1 MTNTKANT
9 KTPNPIIKTI
19 KNSLIYRLPSLPN
32 ESSESLDG
40 SDWPETQDVYDSLL
54 KAYDLPDLPNIES
67 QSTSDISNQ
76 IKRTID
82 DASDGDAIKA
92 LYAKLFVETARSL
105 SIPEYILLQSIIF
118 LEYNW
123 VSLPETPTDLGGG
136 LTTQNAPVE
145 LDLNIISKLLQIKQ
159 DALCKLIVSMITKIP
174 LLKTIINDN
183 ILTEAISLH
192 TSLKLEEAENAENA
206 ENVEEEDISNNKV
219 AEKYSMIQTLLIR
232 GRLIKNF
239 TGLCKTAS
247 ELKYIKNA

>member
-1 MTNTKANT
+1 MQNTK
-9 KTPNPIIKTI
+9 PIIKTI
-19 KNSLIYRLPSLPN
+19 KNSLIYRLPSLPTDDTT
-32 ESSESLDG
+32 SESQDVY
-40 SDWPETQDVYDSLL
+40 DVYDSLL
-54 KAYDLPDLPNIES
+54 KAYDLPDEPNIES

-183 ILTEAISLH
+183 ILSEALALH
-192 TSLKLEEAENAENA
+192 TSLKLEEAEN
-206 ENVEEEDISNNKV
+206 VEELGEEDLSNNKV

>member
-1 MTNTKANT
+1 MQNNKA
-9 KTPNPIIKTI
+9 PNPIIKTI
-19 KNSLIYRLPSLPN
+19 KNSLIYRLPSLPTDDTT
-32 ESSESLDG
+32 SEGHDVYDG
-40 SDWPETQDVYDSLL
+40 QDVYDSLL
-54 KAYDLPDLPNIES
+54 KAYDLPDEPNIES
-67 QSTSDISNQ
+67 QSTSDMPNQ

-145 LDLNIISKLLQIKQ
+145 LDLNVISKLLQIKQ

-183 ILTEAISLH
+183 ILTEALALH
-192 TSLKLEEAENAENA
+192 TSLKLEEAEN
-206 ENVEEEDISNNKV
+206 VEEEDLSNNKV

>member
-1 MTNTKANT
+1 MDLNETRRDETRRDMTNTK
-9 KTPNPIIKTI
+9 PIIKTI

-32 ESSESLDG
+32 EADESLDG
-40 SDWPETQDVYDSLL
+40 SDTQDVYDSLL
-54 KAYDLPDLPNIES
+54 KAYDEPNIADEPD
-67 QSTSDISNQ
+67 TSDMPNQ

-183 ILTEAISLH
+183 ILSEAISLH
-192 TSLKLEEAENAENA
+192 TSLKLEE
-206 ENVEEEDISNNKV
+206 VEESEDISNNKV

>member
-1 MTNTKANT
+1 MQNTKHT
-9 KTPNPIIKTI
+9 KPIIKTI
-19 KNSLIYRLPSLPN
+19 KNSLIYRLPSLPSLPSGTS
-32 ESSESLDG
+32 ESSESQDG
-40 SDWPETQDVYDSLL
+40 HDGQDVYDSLL

-67 QSTSDISNQ
+67 QSTSDIPNQ

-183 ILTEAISLH
+183 ILTEALALH
-192 TSLKLEEAENAENA
+192 TSLKLEE
-206 ENVEEEDISNNKV
+206 VEESEDISNNKV

>member
-1 MTNTKANT
+1 MNNT
-9 KTPNPIIKTI
+9 IKTI
-19 KNSLIYRLPSLPN
+19 KSSLAYRLPN
-32 ESSESLDG
+32 ESSDG
-40 SDWPETQDVYDSLL
+40 LDVYDSLL
-54 KAYDLPDLPNIES
+54 KAYDIPDIPDVES

-76 IKRTID
+76 IQRTID

-123 VSLPETPTDLGGG
+123 VALPETPTDLGGG
-136 LTTQNAPVE
+136 LTTQNAPVN

-192 TSLKLEEAENAENA
+192 TSLKLEEAEN
-206 ENVEEEDISNNKV
+206 EDISNNKV
-219 AEKYSMIQTLLIR
+219 AEKYSMMQTLLIR

>member
-1 MTNTKANT
+1 MTSTKA
-9 KTPNPIIKTI
+9 PNPIIKTI
-19 KNSLIYRLPSLPN
+19 KNSLIYRLPNLPTDDTT
-32 ESSESLDG
+32 SEG
-40 SDWPETQDVYDSLL
+40 QDVYDSLL
-54 KAYDLPDLPNIES
+54 KAYDLPDEPNIDSVES
-67 QSTSDISNQ
+67 QSDLGTSDISNQ

-136 LTTQNAPVE
+136 LTTQNAPIE

-183 ILTEAISLH
+183 ILSEALALH
-192 TSLKLEEAENAENA
+192 TSLKLEE
-206 ENVEEEDISNNKV
+206 VEEQDDISNNKV

>member
-1 MTNTKANT
+1 MPSTNLTK
-9 KTPNPIIKTI
+9 PIIKTI
-19 KNSLIYRLPSLPN
+19 KNSLIYRLPSLPTDDTT
-32 ESSESLDG
+32 SEG
-40 SDWPETQDVYDSLL
+40 QDVYDSLL
-54 KAYDLPDLPNIES
+54 KAYDLPDEPNIES

-105 SIPEYILLQSIIF
+105 SIPEYILLQSLIF

-136 LTTQNAPVE
+136 LTTQNAPIE
-145 LDLNIISKLLQIKQ
+145 LDLSIISKLLQIKQ

-183 ILTEAISLH
+183 ILSEAISLH
-192 TSLKLEEAENAENA
+192 TSLKLEE
-206 ENVEEEDISNNKV
+206 VEEEDISNNKV

>member
-1 MTNTKANT
+1 MNNT
-9 KTPNPIIKTI
+9 IKTI
-19 KNSLIYRLPSLPN
+19 KSSLAYRLPN
-32 ESSESLDG
+32 ESSDG
-40 SDWPETQDVYDSLL
+40 LDVYDSLL
-54 KAYDLPDLPNIES
+54 KAYDIPDVES
-67 QSTSDISNQ
+67 QSTSDISTQ

-123 VSLPETPTDLGGG
+123 VALPETPTDLGGG
-136 LTTQNAPVE
+136 LTTQNAPVN

-192 TSLKLEEAENAENA
+192 TSLKLEEAEN
-206 ENVEEEDISNNKV
+206 EEDISNNRV
-219 AEKYSMIQTLLIR
+219 AEKYSMMQTLLIR

>member
-1 MTNTKANT
+1 MNNTNTKHP
-9 KTPNPIIKTI
+9 KPIIKTI
-19 KNSLIYRLPSLPN
+19 KNSLIYRLPS
-32 ESSESLDG
+32 EVYDDISSEN
-40 SDWPETQDVYDSLL
+40 PDVYDSLL
-54 KAYDLPDLPNIES
+54 KAYDLPAEPNIANE
-67 QSTSDISNQ
+67 QNTSDISNQ

-123 VSLPETPTDLGGG
+123 VALPETPTDLGGG

-145 LDLNIISKLLQIKQ
+145 LDLNVISKLLQLKQ

-183 ILTEAISLH
+183 ILSEALALH
-192 TSLKLEEAENAENA
+192 TSLKLEE
-206 ENVEEEDISNNKV
+206 VEETEDLSNNKV

>member
-1 MTNTKANT
+1 MSTTKPTTKAS
-9 KTPNPIIKTI
+9 NPIIKTI
-19 KNSLIYRLPSLPN
+19 KNSLIYRLPKDDVT
-32 ESSESLDG
+32 SES
-40 SDWPETQDVYDSLL
+40 QDVYDSLL
-54 KAYDLPDLPNIES
+54 KAYDVPDILEN
-67 QSTSDISNQ
+67 STKDISNQ
-76 IKRTID
+76 INRTID
-82 DASDGDAIKA
+82 NASDGDAIKA

-136 LTTQNAPVE
+136 LTTQNAPIE
-145 LDLNIISKLLQIKQ
+145 LDLSIISKLLQIKQ

-192 TSLKLEEAENAENA
+192 TSLKLEE
-206 ENVEEEDISNNKV
+206 VETEDFSDNKV

>member
-1 MTNTKANT
+1 MQNTKANT
-9 KTPNPIIKTI
+9 KTTNPIIKTI

-40 SDWPETQDVYDSLL
+40 SDWPDTQDVYDSLL
-54 KAYDLPDLPNIES
+54 KAYDLPDLPDIES

-192 TSLKLEEAENAENA
+192 TSLKLEE
-206 ENVEEEDISNNKV
+206 VEEEDLSNNDTNNKV

>member
-1 MTNTKANT
+1 MQNPK
-9 KTPNPIIKTI
+9 PIIKTI
-19 KNSLIYRLPSLPN
+19 KNSLIYRLPSETP
-32 ESSESLDG
+32 ESSEC
-40 SDWPETQDVYDSLL
+40 PDVYDSLL
-54 KAYDLPDLPNIES
+54 KAYDLPNISDEPNIES

-136 LTTQNAPVE
+136 LTTQNAPIE
-145 LDLNIISKLLQIKQ
+145 LDLSIISKLLQIKQ

-183 ILTEAISLH
+183 ILSEAISLH
-192 TSLKLEEAENAENA
+192 TSLKLEE
-206 ENVEEEDISNNKV
+206 VEEEDISNNKV

>member
-1 MTNTKANT
+1 MTSTK
-9 KTPNPIIKTI
+9 PIIKTI

-32 ESSESLDG
+32 EANESFDG
-40 SDWPETQDVYDSLL
+40 QDVYDVYDSLL
-54 KAYDLPDLPNIES
+54 KAYDLPDEPNIES
-67 QSTSDISNQ
+67 QSDLGTSDMPNQ

-183 ILTEAISLH
+183 ILSEAISLH
-192 TSLKLEEAENAENA
+192 TSLKLEE
-206 ENVEEEDISNNKV
+206 VEEEDISNNKV